1 MFGSLFVVPTPIGN
15 MSDISQRAIETL
27 KQVNL
32 IAAEDTRHSGQLLAK
47 LDIGTP
53 TISLH
58 DHNEA
63 QRTQLL
69 IEKLKTG
76 MCIALISDAGTP
88 LISDPG
94 YKLVTQCREEKIKVV
109 ALPGPCALITALS
122 ASGLP
127 TDKFTF
133 AGFLPVKQKAKIE
146 ALSIPVK
153 SGYTTIFYESP
164 RRILDSIKLCK
175 SVLPNQHKIVLAK
188 ELTKTFE
195 TYITGTVDD
204 AITYLTADQSH
215 QKGEFVLIIYCPLT
229 TLDEIP
235 ISARELLS
243 SLLDQLPPKQA
254 AKIVSDHYKL
264 NKKMLYES
272 VIKNN

>member
-1 MFGSLFVVPTPIGN
+1 MFGTLYVVPTPIGN
-15 MSDISQRAIETL
+15 MSDISQRTIETL

-58 DHNEA
+58 DHNES
-63 QRTQLL
+63 QRAKLL
-69 IEKLKTG
+69 VEKLKAG
-76 MCIALISDAGTP
+76 MSIALISDAGTP

-94 YKLVTQCREEKIKVV
+94 YKLVTQCREEKINIV

-133 AGFLPVKQKAKIE
+133 AGFLPVKQKAKAE

-153 SGYTTIFYESP
+153 SGCTTIFYESP
-164 RRILDSIKLCK
+164 RRILDSMQLCQ
-175 SVLPNQHKIVLAK
+175 SSLPNDHKIVLAK

-195 TYITGTVDD
+195 TYITGTADD
-204 AITYLTADQSH
+204 AINYLTADPSH
-215 QKGEFVLIIYCPLT
+215 QKGEFVLIIYCPLSSP
-229 TLDEIP
+229 DEIP
-235 ISARELLS
+235 IAAKELLDT
-243 SLLDQLPPKQA
+243 LIDYLPPKQA

-264 NKKMLYES
+264 NKKTLYES
-272 VIKNN
+272 IIKSN